1 MELIRS
7 EKPATFKHLCNPGDL
22 IAAMAAMKGYHRETG
37 RKVRVLQQID
47 VPANYYPSAVHGT
60 VSSDGAMVCMNQ
72 HIFDMIKPLVE
83 SQEYIDSMEVFTG
96 QDVEIDLDVIR
107 KKFFVNLP
115 HGQIQ
120 AWVFLAYPDLAWDLS
135 KDWITLPETDLPVV
149 NFIKDKIIL
158 NFTERYRNGIIH
170 YHFLKKYQKQLV
182 FAGTEKEYFLFT
194 NKWRLDIPRLDVK
207 DFLELAY
214 AIKNCKFLLCNQSFQ
229 YNCSYAMHTPHI
241 LELCEFAA
249 NCPTFTY
256 ENSYGFYHQVNL
268 EYYCHRL
275 MGEM

>member
-1 MELIRS
+1 MELKRIER
-7 EKPATFKHLCNPGDL
+7 PATFKHLCNPGDL

-37 RKVRVLQQID
+37 RKVRVLQELNTNAQ
-47 VPANYYPSAVHGT
+47 YYPGAVHGT
-60 VSSDGAMVCMNQ
+60 VDDNGQQVCMNQ

-83 SQEYIDSMEVFTG
+83 SQPYIESMEVFSG
-96 QDVEIDLDVIR
+96 QEVDIDLDVIR
-107 KKFFVNLP
+107 KKTFVNIP

-120 AWVFLAYPDLAWDLS
+120 TWVFLAYPDLAWDLS
-135 KDWITLPETDLPVV
+135 KDWVTLPETDLPIV

-158 NFTERYRNGIIH
+158 NFTERYRNGLIH
-170 YHFLKKYQKQLV
+170 YHFLKKYQSQLV
-182 FAGTEKEYFLFT
+182 FAGTEREYLLFT

-214 AIKNCKFLLCNQSFQ
+214 AIKNCKFLLCNQSLN
-229 YNCSYAMHTPHI
+229 YNLSYSMHAPHI
-241 LELCEFAA
+241 LEMCEFAS

-256 ENSYGFYHQVNL
+256 ENSYGFFHQVNL